1 MKLELWV
8 YKLLLQAY
16 PKDFRLEFGHEM
28 LQVFRLQFE
37 DAKLE
42 KRILTFWFRTV
53 KDIFLSAFRERT
65 QKQRKSNMV
74 IRYDFGAQ
82 LVFHLT
88 REEADRLKHNL
99 IEPEHVL
106 LGLLRQHE
114 GIRNV
119 LEQMGGN
126 IEYFRKRLQT
136 PQAEGHLARS
146 PQITKR
152 TRFAMEQSAKEA
164 KALGS
169 NHVDSRHIL
178 LGLMADHEGL
188 VYNWLRE
195 LADPNEIRKQILVA

>member
-8 YKLLLQAY
+8 YKLMLQAY
-16 PKDFRLEFGHEM
+16 PKDFKLEFGNEM
-28 LQVFRLQFE
+28 LQVFKPQLE

-42 KRILTFWFRTV
+42 KRMISFWLYTV
-53 KDIFLSAFRERT
+53 KDILLGAFCEHT
-65 QKQRKSNMV
+65 QRQRKSNMV
-74 IRYDFGAQ
+74 IRYDFGAR
-82 LVFHLT
+82 LAFHLT
-88 REEADRLKHNL
+88 REEADRLQHNS

-114 GIRNV
+114 VIRNV
-119 LEQMGGN
+119 LENMGGN
-126 IEYFRKRLQT
+126 LEYFRGRLQT
-136 PQAEGHLARS
+136 VQAKEPLKRS
-146 PQITKR
+146 PQITQR

-169 NHVDSRHIL
+169 NYVDSRHIL

-195 LADPNEIRKQILVA
+195 LADPNEIRQQILAA